1 MTPWKAGQKYLEI
14 WDCIFLYSFPC
25 NLRQLFLNNNQPTV
39 VAQYKF
45 DYSGVI
51 CVWLYVLGYALG
63 DVFSGVC
70 TQ

>member
-1 MTPWKAGQKYLEI
+1 
-14 WDCIFLYSFPC
+14 
-25 NLRQLFLNNNQPTV
+25 V

-70 TQ
+70 TQWIRQTISSQIILHVMHGIYGQYGVYQFVWLT